1 MAVNVPEIDGP
12 PLSGLSCFAAV
23 VGNAAVFA
31 GVSGDLVVV
40 GHGPCV
46 LVIIAS
52 CCLTQNVGS
61 DFTMVHLKQ
70 NYLQN

>member
-23 VGNAAVFA
+23 VGNA